1 MLDLDPKGFR
11 HLKDKNL
18 LCLQTIC
25 EKSFREGIKL
35 PFFLSTCYLQGHL
48 TILPP
53 FVLLG
58 RTEFHGILIFSALLQ
73 LLK

>member
-35 PFFLSTCYLQGHL
+35 PFFFFEHL
-48 TILPP
+48 LPP
-53 FVLLG
+53 RSSYYLTSFCFI
-58 RTEFHGILIFSALLQ
+58 REN
-73 LLK
+73 